1 MVMLLCI
8 CHVHQQS
15 DRDPE
20 LEQPKHCGGRGAS
33 LAAATVCRAVFSPSV
48 RKSRNL
54 GTYLGRKLMKLNSFE
69 WPGACISSCG
79 SDGARLDYP
88 GKGCLHQDLSQ
99 AMAEH

>member
-1 MVMLLCI
+1 MVMLLRI
-8 CHVHQQS
+8 CHVHPQS

-20 LEQPKHCGGRGAS
+20 LEQPKRCGGRVLS
-33 LAAATVCRAVFSPSV
+33 SSDVCRAVFSPSV

-79 SDGARLDYP
+79 SDGAQLDYP
-88 GKGCLHQDLSQ
+88 CTGCLHQPDLSQ